1 MAKRTEVIFKGNPE
15 AVIWKSDVTTLTK
28 KSKIYAR
35 KDCDV
40 IFLRKGAF
48 LGAFDDREEYY
59 VVNTKGAG
67 FLSKLLK
74 KEKTITNCDI
84 YYINRVAQ
92 LENKWGT
99 PNKIDVYDK
108 KYDMHTDVG
117 ANGSYKFSIDNSMKL
132 FSKVQGS
139 HQELTQE
146 MVKDFFKSE
155 LNQEIRNTIAKVFL
169 KNKYGL
175 DDIQIITTKEKEIA
189 NQLKE
194 LLEPVFSEYGVTL
207 NKFFIE
213 RFYYDEDFLEKLK
226 DIKKESILNQ
236 TQFNDNKGLRKG
248 VRKEIKKDAKIPNQ
262 GPATDKVFCTN
273 CGHPNPKDAN
283 FCSKCGKSL

>member
-1 MAKRTEVIFKGNPE
+1 MAKRTEVIFKGHPE

-35 KDCDV
+35 KDCDI

-59 VVNTKGAG
+59 VVNTKGTG

-74 KEKTITNCDI
+74 KEKTITDCNI
-84 YYINRVAQ
+84 YYINRTAQ

-194 LLEPVFSEYGVTL
+194 LLNPVFTEYGVTL

-213 RFYYDEDFLEKLK
+213 RFYYDEAFLEKLK
-226 DIKKESILNQ
+226 DVKKESILNN
-236 TQFNDNKGLRKG
+236 TEFNDNKKLRKG

-262 GPATDKVFCTN
+262 GPQTDKVFCN
-273 CGHPNPKDAN
+273 KCGHPNPKEAN
-283 FCSKCGKSL
+283 FCSKCGKDL

>member
-59 VVNTKGAG
+59 VVNTKGSG